1 MSSEALSS
9 LTVLLDCIKTQKDC
23 PQAQK
28 QALVALAH
36 LCMENG
42 AACERLE
49 EKGGLMSVLHL
60 AVFTKNLE
68 VQQAALYTL
77 SCAAQIN
84 RACQSKLCIPQVFSF
99 LQSKLSDPL
108 SAPEVKRTAAFLAN
122 CLTSNNREGQRL
134 ARERRCMVTMIQLF
148 LSSLPLTY
156 ATNPAGQSQL
166 DSPQD
171 QAFELWTAVTNGLA
185 ACVNNPQNEENQY
198 LCSGT
203 FAPVVKLLNDGCISQ
218 AVRPICYYLGMVIS
232 SNKRAQKR
240 WLSVGGLQALMAVLQ
255 RTLQQ
260 AHEDPTAVPLA
271 VQVAVT
277 IDSCVANNARGLQEL
292 HQLKAVPLMVQLL
305 SLNLQDPQLQLQVL
319 LTILHLTEMNKDIQ
333 HQLVSV
339 GGLFYTAWRETR
351 VQSTTT
357 WRETRV
363 QSTTRQ
369 QPTCSRLVFTWVD
382 EMSVCSLLIEEE
394 IMSRKAAAEHTENT
408 AEHTKN
414 PDFSKCPGCSH
425 QRHHPQLD
433 SHTYNRVV
441 HSSPHTCPLH
451 RAILDMETDFVRRMK
466 ATKDADN

>member
-84 RACQSKLCIPQVFSF
+84 RGCQSKLCIPQVFSF
-99 LQSKLSDPL
+99 LQSKLSDQL

-185 ACVNNPQNEENQY
+185 ACVNNPQNEENQF

-203 FAPVVKLLNDGCISQ
+203 FAPVVKLLNDGCISP

-232 SNKRAQKR
+232 
-240 WLSVGGLQALMAVLQ
+240 
-255 RTLQQ
+255 
-260 AHEDPTAVPLA
+260 
-271 VQVAVT
+271 
-277 IDSCVANNARGLQEL
+277 NNTRGLQEL

-333 HQLVSV
+333 HQLISA
-339 GGLFYTAWRETR
+339 GGLSVVLHSMARN
-351 VQSTTT
+351 QSAEYNKAATYLLK
-357 WRETRV
+357 
-363 QSTTRQ
+363 
-369 QPTCSRLVFTWVD
+369 TCVHLD

-394 IMSRKAAAEHTENT
+394 IMSRKAAAAEHSENT
-408 AEHTKN
+408 SVHTRN
-414 PDFSKCPGCSH
+414 PDYSKCPGCSH

-441 HSSPHTCPLH
+441 HSSVHTCPLH
-451 RAILDMETDFVRRMK
+451 RAILDMETDYVRRMK
-466 ATKDADN
+466 ARRDAHN